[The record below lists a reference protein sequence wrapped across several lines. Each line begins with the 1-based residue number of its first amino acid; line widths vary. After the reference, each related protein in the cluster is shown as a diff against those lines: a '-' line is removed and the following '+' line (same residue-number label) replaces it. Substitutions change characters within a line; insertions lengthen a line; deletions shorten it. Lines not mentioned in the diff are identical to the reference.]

1 MKKTINLH
9 NRMAKKGQEYK
20 YIKKTARV
28 VVRVTPTQKAIAK
41 HHKERFA
48 DDVRALIDSY
58 IQ

>member
-1 MKKTINLH
+1 
-9 NRMAKKGQEYK
+9 MAKKGQEYK